1 MVLEWSLTPEGSAF
15 GISSPPPPPPPPP
28 PPLVFDKNPC
38 QACQRLTLSGKPNQ
52 RITNFGSNKIN
63 LCFSSWDPWRK
74 PETSC
79 QHFLGPFFFIPT
91 HKHTRLVAPN
101 KSWRS

>member
-1 MVLEWSLTPEGSAF
+1 MIL
-15 GISSPPPPPPPPP
+15 
-28 PPLVFDKNPC
+28 NPWRVSFWDIITTTTTTTTTTTSRVW
-38 QACQRLTLSGKPNQ
+38 QKPLSGLPETQLSLANPTKGLQ
-52 RITNFGSNKIN
+52 ILAAKIN